1 MAKRADDEGK
11 SWPIWEYVAVS
22 AEVAAEL
29 KYERQLRD
37 AARRAEEAA
46 ARLLSEIPKDLP
58 DAPPASSALAAWNGP
73 TLKVFSWEALE
84 QDRATMETLGQD
96 SDDRQRKSAIH
107 ERLLQR
113 GDYRRLARLPD
124 DWRTQLDQI
133 EVLFPNFTAVV
144 DYLRAMFAVA
154 EFGETSPHLDP
165 LLFNGPPGVGK
176 SLFAERLGD
185 FFGSGYRRVNME
197 NAQTNAQLAG
207 SDEFWSNSK
216 TGAVFDALVEGDYAN
231 PLFLLDEVD
240 KVRGRQEFD
249 PLGALYSLLEPATA
263 KTFRDLSM
271 PRIALDASRIYWLLT
286 SNEVSSIAAPLL
298 SRIRRFDIPSPT
310 PDQAVTILNTVYQAV
325 QQEVRLPVAMAPLA
339 PAIVATLSR
348 VVPRRQRQILREAIG
363 RTLYAGR
370 REISVH
376 DLRLPDDAE
385 MIGRRM
391 GF

>member
-1 MAKRADDEGK
+1 MK
-11 SWPIWEYVAVS
+11 S
-22 AEVAAEL
+22 
-29 KYERQLRD
+29 
-37 AARRAEEAA
+37 
-46 ARLLSEIPKDLP
+46 
-58 DAPPASSALAAWNGP
+58 G
-73 TLKVFSWEALE
+73 
-84 QDRATMETLGQD
+84 
-96 SDDRQRKSAIH
+96 
-107 ERLLQR
+107 
-113 GDYRRLARLPD
+113 
-124 DWRTQLDQI
+124 
-133 EVLFPNFTAVV
+133 
-144 DYLRAMFAVA
+144 
-154 EFGETSPHLDP
+154 
-165 LLFNGPPGVGK
+165 
-176 SLFAERLGD
+176 
-185 FFGSGYRRVNME
+185 
-197 NAQTNAQLAG
+197 
-207 SDEFWSNSK
+207 
-216 TGAVFDALVEGDYAN
+216 YAN

-348 VVPRRQRQILREAIG
+348 VAPRRQRQILREAIG

>member
-1 MAKRADDEGK
+1 MAKSADDEAK
-11 SWPIWEYVAVS
+11 NWPIWDRVAVS

-29 KYERQLRD
+29 KHERHLRD
-37 AARRAEEAA
+37 IARRAEEEA
-46 ARLLSEIPKDLP
+46 ARPLREVLECTPDESHLSGT
-58 DAPPASSALAAWNGP
+58 LAAWNGP
-73 TLKVFSWEALE
+73 TLKLFSWEALE
-84 QDRATMETLGQD
+84 QDRATMDTWGQD
-96 SDDRQRKSAIH
+96 SDDRQRKSAVH

-124 DWRTQLDQI
+124 DWRTQLDEI
-133 EVLFPNFTAVV
+133 EALFPNFASVV

-154 EFGETSPHLDP
+154 ELGETSPHLDP

-216 TGAVFDALVEGDYAN
+216 TGAVFDTLVEGDYAN
-231 PLFLLDEVD
+231 PLFHLDEVD

-263 KTFRDLSM
+263 KSFRDQSI

-286 SNEVSSIAAPLL
+286 SNEVSSIPAPLL

-310 PDQAVTILNTVYQAV
+310 PEQAVTILNTIYQAV
-325 QQEVRLPVAMAPLA
+325 QQEVGLPVAMDPLSPDVVTA
-339 PAIVATLSR
+339 LSR
-348 VVPRRQRQILREAIG
+348 LAPRRQRQILREAIG